1 MAKTERITGDLTL
14 DPTGNI
20 NLNSNTIVTGDFTVT
35 GTTTTITT
43 TNTDIQD
50 RLIVLNNGE
59 SGAGVTGQFSGIE
72 VDRGSSDNALF
83 VFNEVTDTWQVST
96 DAGSSYANVLTG
108 AGAGISNVVEDTT
121 PQLGGDLD
129 VNNKNIVSSTSNQ
142 DIQLIPN
149 GTGRVTVAS
158 ALKLN
163 DLGSTPSST
172 VGATLLYADTAGA
185 GGTGVKFVDGTTS
198 GELVSKR
205 RAVVYGLIF

>member
-1 MAKTERITGDLTL
+1 MANTERITGDLTL

-20 NLNSNTIVTGDFTVT
+20 NLNSNTIVTGNFTVT

-43 TNTDIQD
+43 TNTALKD
-50 RLIVLNNGE
+50 RVIELNDGE
-59 SGAGVTGQFSGIE
+59 TGAGVTGRYAGLL
-72 VDRGSSDNALF
+72 VDRGSTANAQF
-83 VFNEVTDTWQVST
+83 VFDENDDKWKIST
-96 DAGSSYANVLTG
+96 DGGSSYSNLMVVSTTG
-108 AGAGISNVVEDTT
+108 VTEVVDDAS

-163 DLGSTPSST
+163 DLGSAPSST

-205 RAVVYGLIF
+205 KAVVYGLIF